1 VSTFYIL
8 STLLAGVICASLGLQ
23 IPAVSADCDLPGTSH
38 GDNSPSKKEGKKMIE
53 KGASACQLA
62 KKCDAMEIKIKVD
75 SDELKD
81 THFYKMAHD
90 DLKDELEEVAEEG
103 HGADGIE
110 CYELEYAVEEA

>member
-1 VSTFYIL
+1 VSTLIL
-8 STLLAGVICASLGLQ
+8 LTLLAGVVCASLSLQ
-23 IPAVSADCDLPGTSH
+23 IPQARADCDLPGTSH
-38 GDNSPSKKEGKKMIE
+38 GDNSPSSKEGKKMIE

-81 THFYKMAHD
+81 THFYKMAD
-90 DLKDELEEVAEEG
+90 GDLKDELEEAAEEG